1 MESTQDIIDY
11 LKTDVFK
18 YIVHLKMIDAHGEQM
33 VCHTERDGNRIG
45 ILLLLPT
52 RANSFDAKTYPNAEF
67 VVLLAVTDQAILKRT
82 LAAIPLKTHLVFK
95 LVDDLSKT
103 VVLESFPSQR
113 VTAFISYTAQEP
125 RYQPH
130 SSVVISATLD
140 ERVSPFYQENGYT
153 PQKMQNYF
161 QQGAMSFTVFDD
173 GEPLATC
180 FTFRN
185 YETIWEIG
193 GVYTHPSHRQQG
205 LARQVVETALH
216 HVLSQGYIPRYQVR
230 ETNLASIRVAESLG
244 LKPFVITEHFAY
256 TAK

>member
-1 MESTQDIIDY
+1 
-11 LKTDVFK
+11 
-18 YIVHLKMIDAHGEQM
+18 MIDAHADQM
-33 VCHTERDGNRIG
+33 VCHYEHAGNQVG
-45 ILLLLPT
+45 VVLLLPT
-52 RANSFDAKTYPNAEF
+52 RVNSFDTKTYPDSKF
-67 VVLLAVTDQAILKRT
+67 VVLFAGTDSVVLEKM
-82 LAAIPLKTHLVFK
+82 LPSIPIQTNLVFK
-95 LVDDLSKT
+95 LVDDMSKHA
-103 VVLESFPSQR
+103 VLQVFPSQR
-113 VTAFISYTAQEP
+113 VTAFVSYTTQESSY
-125 RYQPH
+125 RSH
-130 SSVVISATLD
+130 SSVVTSAALD
-140 ERVSPFYQENGYT
+140 ERVLPFYQENGYT
-153 PQKMQNYF
+153 PQEMHNYF
-161 QQGAMSFTVFDD
+161 QQGAMSFTLFDD
-173 GEPLATC
+173 ARPLATC